1 MSAEHEYHGNTAQ
14 NWTAV
19 TIIMIASLIG
29 TIAVVIGNWPIF
41 WIGGIGG
48 VVLGLIVGKVMG
60 MMGMGAPA
68 EDAHAS

>member
-1 MSAEHEYHGNTAQ
+1 
-14 NWTAV
+14 
-19 TIIMIASLIG
+19 MIASLIG
-29 TIAVVIGNWPIF
+29 TVAVVIGNWPMF

-48 VVLGLIVGKVMG
+48 VVLGLVVGKIMG